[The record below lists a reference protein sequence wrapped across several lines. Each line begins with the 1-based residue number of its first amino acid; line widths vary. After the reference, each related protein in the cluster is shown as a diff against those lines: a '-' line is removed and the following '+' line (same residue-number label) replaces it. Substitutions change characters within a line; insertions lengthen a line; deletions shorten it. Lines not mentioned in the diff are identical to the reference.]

1 LKPSPSEALIRDTGI
16 LLKDYNPSYFKV
28 SPITPI
34 EREPEPMKPVYLYG
48 EPKDSL
54 EQDDTI

>member
-1 LKPSPSEALIRDTGI
+1 LKPSPSEAFIRDTGI

-48 EPKDSL
+48 EP
-54 EQDDTI
+54 